1 MNKRALVP
9 KIERALAAL
18 GEELS
23 VAVRRR
29 PAKAAPHAPDLI
41 VELKG
46 QRGPAVR
53 LVIQVSANPR
63 AAPIQTAAARAGDAA
78 DHLGGIPVVAS
89 ARLGSGVRQWLRQ
102 EGIGYL
108 DLHGHVFVRG
118 AGIIIDRD
126 HGPPSAPADP
136 EPPAG
141 SGSPFADRSSL
152 VVRHLLSGVPVQAG
166 VRGLAAELGISPA
179 LVSRVL
185 NRLRQDGYLESEP
198 VEVVALGSLEPLLD
212 EWSEYYRR
220 RAKRQR
226 ERRLYLH
233 ARDTSA
239 VLELLPQKLPAKS
252 APRWALSFQAGASLI
267 APFAFFS
274 EVHLVVGGADWD
286 QAAERVEHRLGA
298 EPAEKEANLV
308 LVEPHYRESW
318 DYGLRQVSGL
328 PVVSD
333 IQLFLDLSVY
343 PRRGAEQAARMR
355 EHIVQGFGRGEG
367 V

>member
-1 MNKRALVP
+1 VNKRALVP

-18 GEELS
+18 GKELS
-23 VAVRRR
+23 VVVRRR
-29 PAKAAPHAPDLI
+29 PPKAATHASDLI
-41 VELKG
+41 VELKH
-46 QRGPAVR
+46 QRGPPVR
-53 LVIQVSANPR
+53 LVIEVSANPR
-63 AAPIQTAAARAGDAA
+63 AAPIQKAAAQAWEAA
-78 DHLGGIPVVAS
+78 NRLGGIPVVAS

-108 DLHGHVFVRG
+108 DLHGHVLVRG

-126 HGPPSAPADP
+126 HGPPSAPAGP
-136 EPPAG
+136 EPTAG

-152 VVRHLLSGVPVQAG
+152 VVRHLLSGAPVQAG

-198 VEVVALGSLEPLLD
+198 ADVIELTSVEPLLD

-220 RAKRQR
+220 RARRQR
-226 ERRLYLH
+226 EKRFYLH

-239 VLELLPQKLPAKS
+239 VLELLPKKLPARA
-252 APRWALSFQAGASLI
+252 APQWALSFQAGASLI

-274 EVHLVVGGADWD
+274 EVHLLIGGPDWD
-286 QAAERVEHRLGA
+286 QAAERVEHNLGA
-298 EPAEKEANLV
+298 EPAEKEANMV
-308 LVEPHYRESW
+308 LVEPYYRESW
-318 DYGLRQVSGL
+318 DHGLREVSKL

-343 PRRGAEQAARMR
+343 PRRGAEQATRIR
-355 EHIVQGFGRGEG
+355 EHIVRRFRRGEG